1 MKIGVVGAGQVGAT
15 TALMM
20 AQKELGDIVLVDIVE
35 DMPQGKALDMA
46 ECPPVELYDSK
57 VCGSNDMCALEGCGI
72 VVVTSGVP
80 RKPGMSRE
88 DLLSVNAGIA
98 DSVGKAIAE
107 YAPDSM
113 ILMVAN
119 PLDVLCHVVHE
130 ASGFCS
136 SRVFGQAGILD
147 SARFRYFIAAELGVS
162 IADIQAMVLGGHGD
176 AMVPLIS
183 YTTVAGIPVEQLI
196 KKSRLDKIVQRTRD
210 GGAEI
215 VKLLK
220 TGSAYYAPG
229 AAVAQM
235 VDAIVKDKKRI
246 LPCSALCQGE
256 FGIKG
261 TYAGVPVKLGA
272 GGVEEI
278 LKIKL
283 TPEEKKAL
291 KASAKIVKENVDLW
305 HKMQAKACECD
316 CSE

>member
-15 TALMM
+15 AALMM

-35 DMPQGKALDMA
+35 GMPQGKSLDMA
-46 ECPPVELYDSK
+46 EAAPVELYDSK
-57 VCGSNDMCALEGCGI
+57 LCGSNEMCALEGADV

-80 RKPGMSRE
+80 RKPGMTRE
-88 DLLSVNAGIA
+88 DLLGINAKIA
-98 DSVGKAIAE
+98 DSVGKDIAK

-119 PLDVLCHVVHE
+119 PLDVLCQIAFE
-130 ASGFCS
+130 TSGFPKN
-136 SRVFGQAGILD
+136 RVFGQAGILD
-147 SARFRYFIAAELGVS
+147 SARFRCFIGEEVGVS

-183 YTTVAGIPVEQLI
+183 YTTVAGIPVEQLLP
-196 KKSRLDKIVQRTRD
+196 KAKLDKIVQRTRD

-246 LPCSALCQGE
+246 LPCSALCEGE

-272 GGVEEI
+272 GGVEQI

-291 KASAKIVKENVDLW
+291 KNSAAIVQKNVDLW
-305 HKMQAKACECD
+305 HEMQAKSCC
-316 CSE
+316 CS